1 MKPPVCLDFDGVL
14 NDYHGY
20 EKDNLGEL
28 RPGAKEFI
36 ERLSRDYNV
45 IIFSVRPF
53 PKIVEWLKRHGLD
66 KLVWDVT
73 SSKPAAVAYIDDRAI
88 RFVGDYEKTLNEL
101 ENFKPYWKE
110 ED

>member
-14 NDYHGY
+14 NKYQGY

-28 RPGAKEFI
+28 RPGAKEFL

-53 PKIVEWLKRHGLD
+53 PKIVEWLKLHDMD
-66 KLVWDVT
+66 KHVWDVT
-73 SSKPAAVAYIDDRAI
+73 SFKPAAVAYIDDRAI

-101 ENFKPYWKE
+101 QNFKPYWKE
-110 ED
+110 E